1 MSRVNFSQIF
11 AKYKMLGKSNV
22 RLTQSSIY
30 LTKPIN
36 PNVTTYSFDVLET
49 QTATLQ
55 NDELR
60 VNINDEFYLTTL
72 GLYLVAT
79 AVTRGE
85 VGTDFSSEILLT
97 YAPIENSALLVSVED
112 FYRGSLQLSVNNV
125 VYLDKW
131 DTAKHKFVPRTQF
144 TNFSLGQ
151 LQASIPSL
159 EYSKNAMFPIE
170 PILQISGAKK
180 NTIQVVLPNAISSNS
195 FDLTTDDGSK
205 MTYTITKV
213 ALLGRGLNAQ
223 NGSVFQG

>member
-1 MSRVNFSQIF
+1 MSRVNFNQIF

-72 GLYLVAT
+72 GLYLVAE
-79 AVTRGE
+79 VKSDE
-85 VGTDFSSEILLT
+85 VGTLSSQILLT
-97 YAPIENSALLVSVED
+97 YAPVENSSSLVSVED

-131 DTAKHKFVPRTQF
+131 DTAKHKIVPRTQF
-144 TNFSLGQ
+144 ANFSALVG
-151 LQASIPSL
+151 QASIPST

-180 NTIQVVLPNAISSNS
+180 NTIQVVLPNAISTGT
-195 FDLTTDDGSK
+195 FDVVADDLTVL
-205 MTYTITKV
+205 TYTVTKV

>member
-1 MSRVNFSQIF
+1 MSRVNFNQIF
-11 AKYKMLGKSNV
+11 AKYARLGKSNV

-79 AVTRGE
+79 VQAGTE
-85 VGTDFSSEILLT
+85 VGSPSSEVLLT
-97 YAPIENSALLVSVED
+97 YAPMENSNTIVSVAD

-131 DTAKHKFVPRTQF
+131 DTAKHNMVPRTQF
-144 TNFSLGQ
+144 ANHLVSNSATL
-151 LQASIPSL
+151 PST

-180 NTIQVVLPNAISSNS
+180 NTIQVVLPNAISNAT
-195 FDLTTDDGSK
+195 FDVITDDATVL
-205 MTYTITKV
+205 TYTINKV

>member
-72 GLYLVAT
+72 GLYLVA
-79 AVTRGE
+79 E
-85 VGTDFSSEILLT
+85 VKSDEVATLNSQILLT
-97 YAPIENSALLVSVED
+97 YAPVENSSSLVSVED

-131 DTAKHKFVPRTQF
+131 DTAKHKIVPRTQF
-144 TNFSLGQ
+144 SNFIALSNA
-151 LQASIPSL
+151 QASIPST

-180 NTIQVVLPNAISSNS
+180 NTIQVVLPNAISTGT
-195 FDLTTDDGSK
+195 FDVVADDASTL
-205 MTYTITKV
+205 TYTVTKV

>member
-1 MSRVNFSQIF
+1 MSRVNFNQIF

-79 AVTRGE
+79 ATTRTEIGGE
-85 VGTDFSSEILLT
+85 LSTEVLLT
-97 YAPIENSALLVSVED
+97 YSPVENSATLISVED

-180 NTIQVVLPNAISSNS
+180 NTIQVVLPNAISTGT
-195 FDLTTDDGSK
+195 FDVKTDDG
-205 MTYTITKV
+205 TDIRYTINKV

>member
-1 MSRVNFSQIF
+1 
-11 AKYKMLGKSNV
+11 MLGKSNV

-49 QTATLQ
+49 QTSTLQ

-79 AVTRGE
+79 VTGGE
-85 VGTDFSSEILLT
+85 IGSIGSEVLLT
-97 YAPIENSALLVSVED
+97 YTPVENSSNLITLED

-131 DTAKHKFVPRTQF
+131 DTAKHKITPRTQF
-144 TNFSLGQ
+144 ANFIVGAGQ
-151 LQASIPSL
+151 TSIPST

-180 NTIQVVLPNAISSNS
+180 NTIQVVLPNAISSAG
-195 FDLTTDDGSK
+195 FDLVTDDGSK
-205 MTYTITKV
+205 LTYTITKV

>member
-1 MSRVNFSQIF
+1 MSRVNFNQIF

-72 GLYLVAT
+72 GLYLVAECKQADPST
-79 AVTRGE
+79 TTTQV
-85 VGTDFSSEILLT
+85 LLT
-97 YAPIENSALLVSVED
+97 YAPVENSNTLVSVED

-144 TNFSLGQ
+144 ANHL
-151 LQASIPSL
+151 ASNSATIPSV

-180 NTIQVVLPNAISSNS
+180 NTIQIVLPNAISSAT
-195 FDLTTDDGSK
+195 FDLITDDASVL
-205 MTYTITKV
+205 TYTITKV

>member
-1 MSRVNFSQIF
+1 MSRVNFNQIF

-72 GLYLVAT
+72 GLYLVAECKQEDPSLIT
-79 AVTRGE
+79 TQV
-85 VGTDFSSEILLT
+85 LLT
-97 YAPIENSALLVSVED
+97 YAPVENSSALVTVED

-144 TNFSLGQ
+144 ANHLLSNSAT
-151 LQASIPSL
+151 IPST

-180 NTIQVVLPNAISSNS
+180 NTIQVVLPNAISSAS
-195 FDLTTDDGSK
+195 FDLITDDASVL
-205 MTYTITKV
+205 TYTITKV

>member
-1 MSRVNFSQIF
+1 MSRVNFNQIF
-11 AKYKMLGKSNV
+11 SKYARLGKSNV

-72 GLYLVAT
+72 GLYLVASVS
-79 AVTRGE
+79 AGSE
-85 VGTDFSSEILLT
+85 VGAPTSEVLLT
-97 YAPIENSALLVSVED
+97 YAPVENSNDLISVAD

-131 DTAKHKFVPRTQF
+131 DTAKHNFVPRTQF
-144 TNFSLGQ
+144 ANFITPN
-151 LQASIPSL
+151 QASIPST

-180 NTIQVVLPNAISSNS
+180 NTIQVVLPNAISSAS
-195 FDLTTDDGSK
+195 FDVITDDATVL
-205 MTYTITKV
+205 TYTINKV

>member
-1 MSRVNFSQIF
+1 
-11 AKYKMLGKSNV
+11 MLGKSNV

-79 AVTRGE
+79 AVTGDEPGAIQTSE
-85 VGTDFSSEILLT
+85 VLLT
-97 YAPIENSALLVSVED
+97 YAPIENSASLVSVED

-144 TNFSLGQ
+144 GNFATPT
-151 LQASIPSL
+151 QATLPSI

-180 NTIQVVLPNAISSNS
+180 NTIQVVLPNAINS
-195 FDLTTDDGSK
+195 ATFDLRSDDASVT
-205 MTYTITKV
+205 TYTITKV

>member
-72 GLYLVAT
+72 GLYLVAE
-79 AVTRGE
+79 VKSDE
-85 VGTDFSSEILLT
+85 VGTLSSQILLT
-97 YAPIENSALLVSVED
+97 YAPVENSSSLVSVED

-131 DTAKHKFVPRTQF
+131 DTAKHKIVPRTQF
-144 TNFSLGQ
+144 ANFLAANG
-151 LQASIPSL
+151 QASIPST

-180 NTIQVVLPNAISSNS
+180 NTIQVVLPNAISTGT
-195 FDLTTDDGSK
+195 FDVITDDATVL
-205 MTYTITKV
+205 TYTVTKV

>member
-36 PNVTTYSFDVLET
+36 PNVTTYNFDVLET

-79 AVTRGE
+79 ATSNDE
-85 VGTDFSSEILLT
+85 PIVGSEILLT
-97 YAPIENSALLVSVED
+97 YAPIENSASLISVED

-144 TNFSLGQ
+144 SNFLTPNG
-151 LQASIPSL
+151 ASIPST

-180 NTIQVVLPNAISSNS
+180 NTIQVVLPNAISTGT
-195 FDLTTDDGSK
+195 FELITDDGSK
-205 MTYTITKV
+205 LLYTISKV

>member
-1 MSRVNFSQIF
+1 MSRVNFNQIF

-72 GLYLVAT
+72 GLYLVA
-79 AVTRGE
+79 E
-85 VGTDFSSEILLT
+85 VKSDDAGTLSSQILLT
-97 YAPIENSALLVSVED
+97 YAPVENSSSLVSVED

-131 DTAKHKFVPRTQF
+131 DTAKHKIVPRTQF
-144 TNFSLGQ
+144 ANFSALVG
-151 LQASIPSL
+151 QASIPST

-180 NTIQVVLPNAISSNS
+180 NTIQVVLPNAISTGT
-195 FDLTTDDGSK
+195 FEVITDDG
-205 MTYTITKV
+205 TVLIYTVTKV

>member
-1 MSRVNFSQIF
+1 MSRVNFNQIF

-72 GLYLVAT
+72 GLYLVA
-79 AVTRGE
+79 E
-85 VGTDFSSEILLT
+85 VKSDELGSLSSQILLT
-97 YAPIENSALLVSVED
+97 YAPVENSSSLVSVED

-131 DTAKHKFVPRTQF
+131 DTAKHKIVPRTQF
-144 TNFSLGQ
+144 SNFLAANG
-151 LQASIPSL
+151 QASIPST

-180 NTIQVVLPNAISSNS
+180 NTIQVVLPNAISAGT
-195 FDLTTDDGSK
+195 FDVITDDASIL
-205 MTYTITKV
+205 TYTITKV

>member
-79 AVTRGE
+79 CSQAEPGTATSE
-85 VGTDFSSEILLT
+85 VLLT
-97 YAPIENSALLVSVED
+97 YAPVENSNTLVSVED

-144 TNFSLGQ
+144 ANHLVSNSAT
-151 LQASIPSL
+151 IPST

-180 NTIQVVLPNAISSNS
+180 NTIQVVLPNAISSAT
-195 FDLTTDDGSK
+195 FDLITDDASVL
-205 MTYTITKV
+205 TYTITKV

>member
-79 AVTRGE
+79 STASTEAG
-85 VGTDFSSEILLT
+85 DHSSEVLLT
-97 YAPIENSALLVSVED
+97 YAPVENSASLISVED

-131 DTAKHKFVPRTQF
+131 DTAKHKIVPRTQF
-144 TNFSLGQ
+144 ANFSALVG
-151 LQASIPSL
+151 QASIPST

-180 NTIQVVLPNAISSNS
+180 NTIQVVIPNAISQGT
-195 FDLTTDDGSK
+195 FELIADDGTVI
-205 MTYTITKV
+205 TYVITKV

>member
-1 MSRVNFSQIF
+1 MSRVNFNQIF

-79 AVTRGE
+79 ASYENPRIGNAT
-85 VGTDFSSEILLT
+85 SSVLLT
-97 YAPIENSALLVSVED
+97 YAPIENTGTALSVED

-144 TNFSLGQ
+144 VNFATPTG
-151 LQASIPSL
+151 ASIPSV

-180 NTIQVVLPNAISSNS
+180 NTIQVVLPNAIAGATWSQIM
-195 FDLTTDDGSK
+195 DDGTTVS
-205 MTYTITKV
+205 YTIDRV

>member
-1 MSRVNFSQIF
+1 MSRVNFNQIF
-11 AKYKMLGKSNV
+11 AKYARLGKSNV
-22 RLTQSSIY
+22 RLTQSSIF

-79 AVTRGE
+79 ATQVEGRTPA
-85 VGTDFSSEILLT
+85 TSSVLLT
-97 YAPIENSALLVSVED
+97 YAPIENSASILTTED

-144 TNFSLGQ
+144 SNFITPNG
-151 LQASIPSL
+151 ASIPSV

-180 NTIQVVLPNAISSNS
+180 NTIQVVLPNAISGATW
-195 FDLTTDDGSK
+195 TTTMDDG
-205 MTYTITKV
+205 TDIDYVIDRV
-213 ALLGRGLNAQ
+213 ALVGRGLNAQ

>member
-1 MSRVNFSQIF
+1 MSRVNFNQIF

-72 GLYLVAT
+72 GLYLVA
-79 AVTRGE
+79 E
-85 VGTDFSSEILLT
+85 VSAEEAGGNSQVLLT
-97 YAPIENSALLVSVED
+97 YAPVENSSTLNSVED

-144 TNFSLGQ
+144 SNLVVGAVQT
-151 LQASIPSL
+151 SIPST

-180 NTIQVVLPNAISSNS
+180 NTIQVVLPNAISQGG
-195 FDLTTDDGSK
+195 FDLLTDDGTAL
-205 MTYTITKV
+205 TYRITKV

>member
-1 MSRVNFSQIF
+1 MSRVNFNQIF
-11 AKYKMLGKSNV
+11 AKYARLGKSNV

-72 GLYLVAT
+72 GLYLVA
-79 AVTRGE
+79 E
-85 VGTDFSSEILLT
+85 VGTTEVGAPKTEVLLT
-97 YAPIENSALLVSVED
+97 YAPVENSSTLVTVED

-131 DTAKHKFVPRTQF
+131 DTAKHKIVPRTQF
-144 TNFSLGQ
+144 ANHLTSNS
-151 LQASIPSL
+151 ASIPSL

-180 NTIQVVLPNAISSNS
+180 NTIQVVLPNAISSAN
-195 FDLTTDDGSK
+195 FDLITDDA
-205 MTYTITKV
+205 TTLRYTITKV